1 MDQAIELAIA
11 EDLGAELK
19 DLTTDAIVA
28 EDVSASGFVYLKEP
42 GMVVGLQVMASIFR
56 RFDDRIKLVRLVDD
70 AASHLCRQFSHICPR
85 MDAGFPVRHTI
96 LQTIVSR
103 ALIRDAIAKSR
114 IYVDNRLQHTL
125 NLRFNIPF
133 FQRGQ
138 FPASVANGSQEII
151 LPNPWAGRG
160 NSAPF
165 DQRMYNFRESSQLRG

>member
-1 MDQAIELAIA
+1 
-11 EDLGAELK
+11 
-19 DLTTDAIVA
+19 
-28 EDVSASGFVYLKEP
+28 
-42 GMVVGLQVMASIFR
+42 
-56 RFDDRIKLVRLVDD
+56 
-70 AASHLCRQFSHICPR
+70 

-103 ALIRDAIAKSR
+103 ALICDAIAKSR